1 MEHTEFALAIVNQAA
16 NEQRT
21 VNEILACNQSTKQYG
36 LSLNETQAL
45 ALVQTR
51 SNVLRETKRIEFGTG
66 IIDKLVLAFE
76 DSPHVTQ
83 DTFEEILHD
92 VIGLFYELKNNT
104 QDQIPDAKL
113 IAFLKKGF
121 DDSCHGSIELL
132 SGEVMRLAE
141 HIHRGEAMED
151 FKMREN

>member
-1 MEHTEFALAIVNQAA
+1 MEHTEFALSIVNKAA
-16 NEQRT
+16 NEQRI
-21 VNEILACNQSTKQYG
+21 VNEILACNRSTKQYG
-36 LSLNETQAL
+36 LSLNEAQAL

-51 SNVLRETKRIEFGTG
+51 SNVLKETKRIEFGTG

-104 QDQIPDAKL
+104 WDQIPDAKL
-113 IAFLKKGF
+113 IAFLEKSF
-121 DDSCHGSIELL
+121 DDGCHGSVELL
-132 SGEVMRLAE
+132 SGEAMRLSE
-141 HIHRGEAMED
+141 HIHCGGTMED
-151 FKMREN
+151 FNMREN